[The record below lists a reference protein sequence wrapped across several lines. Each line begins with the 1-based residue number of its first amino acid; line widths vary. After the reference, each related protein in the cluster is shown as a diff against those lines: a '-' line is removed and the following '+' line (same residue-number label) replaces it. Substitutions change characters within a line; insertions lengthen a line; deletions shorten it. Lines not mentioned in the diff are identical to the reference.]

1 MQELKKPI
9 DPFSYLNGKK
19 ILIVEDDVSNYS
31 LLVAML
37 RKSGAHFSWAHT
49 GKEAVE
55 LCDSNSFD
63 LIFMDIKM
71 PEMSGYEA
79 VNLIRSKNHKIPI
92 IAQTAY
98 ARLEDE
104 MNILNRGFN
113 GYLSKP
119 IDKQKLFEL
128 LEKYLLTDDS

>member
-1 MQELKKPI
+1 MQELKKPV
-9 DPFSYLNGKK
+9 DPFTYLNGKK

-37 RKSGAHFSWAHT
+37 RKSGAHFSWART
-49 GKEAVE
+49 GKEAVD

-71 PEMSGYEA
+71 PEMSGFEA
-79 VNLIRSKNHKIPI
+79 VDLIRSKNHKMPI

-98 ARLEDE
+98 ARLDDE
-104 MNILNRGFN
+104 MIILNRGFN

-119 IDKQKLFEL
+119 IDKQRLLGL
-128 LEKYLLTDDS
+128 LEKYFLTENN